1 MDFKE
6 FKLAVQRQFN
16 TMKKHDLFRVNL
28 DKDKLWETYLGSF
41 PPGTDPIYKER
52 TEHNC
57 NCCKSFIRSVGNM
70 VAIINGELVSIWDV
84 TIPGTDNAGYQVVS
98 DAMSAYAKSCPISD
112 VFLHLEP
119 KVGVDSP
126 FVILQDTVASW
137 NHFFIQLPT
146 EFVVRGVDIGPKL
159 NEYRTGKDVM
169 LRGLNEIKLDAVE
182 TVLELISQNSLY
194 RGEEQ
199 KFALT
204 EFKKLKKAFDKATNK
219 DLFCWSNIK
228 TVNPS
233 VSRIRGTVIG
243 TLLCDISEG
252 YELDDAVKSFEA
264 KVAPANYKRP
274 TAVITKAMIE
284 KAKETIAELG
294 LSNSLQRR
302 YAVLEDISINNI
314 LFADRTAKP
323 RMNDVF
329 DELMADTPKTAK
341 NLDKVEEVSIDDF
354 ISKILPQANTIEVMV
369 ENHHVS
375 NFVSLVAPV
384 DMTAKTMFKWSNGFS
399 WSYNGD
405 VADSIKE
412 RVKKAGGKIEGDL
425 CCRLAWNYTDDL
437 DFHMKEPGN
446 GHIYFSNRRTKSPC
460 GGILDLDANGTD
472 GVRSDPAENIYYS
485 DKKTMKEGSYKLSVN
500 NYTRRS
506 GNNKDIGFDVE
517 VEFDGN
523 IHSFHYDKVIKTG
536 EFVEV
541 ATIDYSKTKGFS
553 ITKSLP
559 SSKSTKINWEIP
571 TQSFQKV
578 NVMMLSPNHWDGA
591 GIGNKHYFFMLEGC
605 KNDGTVRGFYNEFL
619 NTELDKHR
627 KVLEVVGSKM
637 RTDETDDQLSGLGF
651 SSTQRNSI
659 LVRVTG
665 TFARIV
671 KVNF

>member
-28 DKDKLWETYLGSF
+28 DKDKLWETYLASF
-41 PPGTDPIYKER
+41 PPGTDPLYKER

-57 NCCKSFIRSVGNM
+57 NCCKNFIRSVGNM
-70 VAIINGELVSIWDV
+70 VAIINKEVVSIWDV
-84 TIPGTDNAGYQVVS
+84 TMPGEDNVGYQVVAE
-98 DAMSAYAKSCPISD
+98 AMSAYVKSCAIAD
-112 VFLHLEP
+112 VFLHMEP
-119 KVGVDSP
+119 KAGVNTP
-126 FVILQDTVASW
+126 YVILEDTIASW
-137 NHFFIQLPT
+137 NHFFIELPT
-146 EFVVRGVDIGPKL
+146 EFVVRGVDMGPKL

-199 KFALT
+199 KFAVT
-204 EFKKLKKAFDKATNK
+204 EFKKLKKEFDKAADK
-219 DLFCWSNIK
+219 DIFCWSKIK
-228 TVNPS
+228 TTNPS

-252 YELDDAVKSFEA
+252 YELDDCVKSFEA

-329 DELMADTPKTAK
+329 DDLMAATPKTAK
-341 NLDKVEEVSIDDF
+341 NLDKVEEVSIEDF
-354 ISKILPQANTIEVMV
+354 ITKILPQATSLEVMV
-369 ENHHVS
+369 ENGHAG

-384 DMTAKTMFKWSNGFS
+384 DMTAKTIFKWSNGFS
-399 WSYNGD
+399 WSYAGD

-425 CCRLAWNYTDDL
+425 CCRLAWDYADDL
-437 DFHMKEPGN
+437 DFHMKEPGG
-446 GHIYFSNRRTKSPC
+446 GHIYYSNRRTASPC
-460 GGILDLDANGTD
+460 GGILDLDANGAD
-472 GVRSDPAENIYYS
+472 GIKAEPAENIYYS
-485 DKKTMKEGSYKLSVN
+485 NKSRMKEGVYHLQVN
-500 NYTRRS
+500 NWARRS
-506 GNNKDIGFDVE
+506 TKDFGFDVE

-523 IHSFHYDKVIKTG
+523 IHSFHYDKVLKSTDTVG
-536 EFVEV
+536 V
-541 ATIDYSKTKGFS
+541 ADITFSKKDGFS
-553 ITKSLP
+553 IKGLMPSNKSV
-559 SSKSTKINWEIP
+559 KTNWEIP
-571 TQSFQKV
+571 SQSFKKV

-619 NTELDKHR
+619 ATELDKHK
-627 KVLEVVGSKM
+627 KVLEVVGGK
-637 RTDETDDQLSGLGF
+637 
-651 SSTQRNSI
+651 
-659 LVRVTG
+659 
-665 TFARIV
+665 
-671 KVNF
+671 

>member
-16 TMKKHDLFRVNL
+16 TMKKHELFRVNL
-28 DKDKLWETYLGSF
+28 DKDKLWETYLSSF
-41 PPGTDPIYKER
+41 PEGTNPIYKER
-52 TEHNC
+52 TEHDC
-57 NCCKSFIRSVGNM
+57 QCCKHFIRNVGNM
-70 VAIINGELVSIWDV
+70 VAIINGEVVSLWDV
-84 TIPGTDNAGYQVVS
+84 TVGESYQVVA
-98 DAMSAYAKSCPISD
+98 DALSNFVKANSISD
-112 VFLHLEP
+112 VFLNTES
-119 KVGVDSP
+119 KIGA
-126 FVILQDTVASW
+126 DTTFDLNAMSTIVNW
-137 NHFFIQLPT
+137 NHFFIQLPDKL
-146 EFVVRGVDIGPKL
+146 VVRGVDMGPKL
-159 NEYRTGKDVM
+159 NEFRTGKDVM
-169 LRGLNEIKLDAVE
+169 LRGLNEIKLDAVD

-199 KFALT
+199 EFAVT
-204 EFKKLKKAFDKATNK
+204 EFKKLKKDFDKAENK
-219 DLFCWSNIK
+219 DVFCWSKIK

-243 TLLCDISEG
+243 TLLCDVSEG
-252 YELDDAVKSFEA
+252 YELDDCVKSFEA

-329 DELMADTPKTAK
+329 DELVAATPKTAK

-354 ISKILPQANTIEVMV
+354 ITKILPQATSLEVMV
-369 ENHHVS
+369 ENGHS
-375 NFVSLVAPV
+375 GNFVSLVAPV

-399 WSYNGD
+399 WSYAGD

-412 RVKKAGGKIEGDL
+412 RVKKAGGKVDGDL
-425 CCRLAWNYTDDL
+425 RCSLSWFNYDDL
-437 DFHMKEPGN
+437 DLHMKEPHGN
-446 GHIYFSNRRTKSPC
+446 EIYYGNK
-460 GGILDLDANGTD
+460 
-472 GVRSDPAENIYYS
+472 RSDKTSGHLDVDMNAGHGATRSAVENITYP
-485 DKKTMKEGSYKLSVN
+485 DRKKMVPGIYQLIVHNFAKREPTNV
-500 NYTRRS
+500 
-506 GNNKDIGFDVE
+506 GFEVE
-517 VEFDGN
+517 IEFDG
-523 IHSFHYDKVIKTG
+523 SVLTFAYDKVVTG
-536 EFVEV
+536 NVMV
-541 ATIDYSKTKGFS
+541 AEIEYKKGGTFTIL
-553 ITKSLP
+553 KSLP
-559 SSKSTKINWEIP
+559 SNKSVRTNWEIP
-571 TQSFQKV
+571 SQSFKKV
-578 NVMMLSPNHWDGA
+578 NVIMLSPNHWDGA

-605 KNDGTVRGFYNEFL
+605 KNDGKARPFYNEFL
-619 NTELDKHR
+619 NSELDKHR

-671 KVNF
+671 KVLF